1 MNADMWIKKINEA
14 QTDEEIMNLWAELTN
29 ETPRTLSG
37 AWDHAADDV
46 TRDVHRAVGMKVAL
60 AVSRTYREEN
70 TPNTPEA

>member
-1 MNADMWIKKINEA
+1 MNASEWIKKINEA

-37 AWDHAADDV
+37 AWDHARDNV

-60 AVSRTYREEN
+60 AVSRTCREEN
-70 TPNTPEA
+70 TPNTPEV

>member
-14 QTDEEIMNLWAELTN
+14 QTDEEIMNLWAQLTN

-46 TRDVHRAVGMKVAL
+46 TRDVHRAVGMKVTDAINRYL
-60 AVSRTYREEN
+60 G
-70 TPNTPEA
+70 

>member
-29 ETPRTLSG
+29 DTPRTSSG

>member
-1 MNADMWIKKINEA
+1 MNASEWIKKINEA

-37 AWDHAADDV
+37 AWDPENDNV
-46 TRDVHRAVGMKVAL
+46 TREVHKAVGMKVAL